1 MPGRGVRCESVTVC
15 LTLTNGILPRYTFD
29 VVNLD
34 PSEWEG
40 CDWDDGNIGKNWP
53 KHRVTDWEIEEV
65 FPNVPIAFSFD
76 ASHSSTEDRYFAL
89 GQTNRG
95 RGLFVAFTVRGRLV
109 RPVSARDMNARERR
123 SYEALKEDT
132 QIQG

>member
-1 MPGRGVRCESVTVC
+1 MVR
-15 LTLTNGILPRYTFD
+15 
-29 VVNLD
+29 LD

-40 CDWDDGNIGKNWP
+40 CDWDHGNIGKNWP

-65 FPNVPIAFSFD
+65 FLNFPIAFRSD
-76 ASHSSTEDRYFAL
+76 SSHSYSEDRYLVL

-95 RGLFVAFTVRGRLV
+95 RCLFVGFTIRGRLV
-109 RPVSARDMNARERR
+109 RPITARDMNARERR

-132 QIQG
+132 KIQG